1 VRFEVKDP
9 LAEEP
14 DMLEEM
20 KAALQAGVLVA
31 IAGLACL
38 GNRLFSA
45 EARPPAV
52 SAEQMRQISSLMTE
66 FRKVRSDPEKRLEVI
81 DRAAETGPAA
91 VKNLL
96 EIVNKE
102 LGKQLTDYREL
113 FQKAALQVV
122 AKRTGEASLQEI
134 LELRNRVLQ
143 QAKNENLTKEAIVS
157 ASDPALVRL
166 KALILVD
173 RQEILKQYPQ
183 LEPRREAL
191 KVLGE
196 QWQRC
201 GRWLVQEDEPA
212 GAAVPAADAP
222 TEGVRETKVPSFA
235 EYLTKEEEIAV
246 ALALPM
252 TAPTRAVLAFNSQLA
267 GRLDAEEARCVLDL
281 NLTRN
286 LLGLRPVQIDLAL
299 TTAAREHS
307 ADMERLNFFS
317 HDSPVPGKTTPW
329 DRARLAG
336 TSASGENIAMGTI
349 DGAVANEMWWHS
361 PGHHR
366 NMLGDHA
373 RVGVGRNGKYWTE
386 LFGK

>member
-1 VRFEVKDP
+1 VRFEVENI

-20 KAALQAGVLVA
+20 KAALQAGALVA

-52 SAEQMRQISSLMTE
+52 SAEQLRQISSLMTE
-66 FRKVRSDPEKRLEVI
+66 FRKVRSDPERRLEVI

-113 FQKAALQVV
+113 FLKAALQVV
-122 AKRTGEASLQEI
+122 AKRTGEANLQEI

-143 QAKNENLTKEAIVS
+143 QAKNENLTKETIVS

-212 GAAVPAADAP
+212 GAAVPAADAT

-267 GRLDAEEARCVLDL
+267 GRLDPEEARCVLDL

-299 TTAAREHS
+299 TTAARGHS

>member
-1 VRFEVKDP
+1 
-9 LAEEP
+9 
-14 DMLEEM
+14 MLDKT
-20 KAALQAGVLVA
+20 KAALRAGALFA
-31 IAGLACL
+31 ISSLACL
-38 GNRLFSA
+38 GSSLFSG
-45 EARPPAV
+45 EPRPPAV
-52 SAEQMRQISSLMTE
+52 STEQMRQISSLMNE

-81 DRAAETGPAA
+81 DRAAQTGPAA

-96 EIVNKE
+96 EIVSKE

-113 FQKAALQVV
+113 FMKAAVQVV
-122 AKRTGEASLQEI
+122 AKRTGDANLQEI
-134 LELRNRVLQ
+134 LDLRNRVLQ
-143 QAKNENLTKEAIVS
+143 QARNENLTKEMIVS
-157 ASDPALVRL
+157 VSDPAMVRL

-173 RQEILKQYPQ
+173 RQEILKQHAQ

-212 GAAVPAADAP
+212 GAAVPAADAE
-222 TEGVRETKVPSFA
+222 TQGVRQTKMPSFA
-235 EYLTKEEEIAV
+235 DYLAKEEEIAV

-252 TAPTRAVLAFNSQLA
+252 SAQTRAVLAFNSQFA
-267 GRLDAEEARCVLDL
+267 GRLDPEEARCVLDL

-286 LLGLRPVQIDLAL
+286 LLGLSPLQIDLAL
-299 TTAAREHS
+299 TTAARGHS

-366 NMLGDHA
+366 NMLGNHA

>member
-1 VRFEVKDP
+1 
-9 LAEEP
+9 
-14 DMLEEM
+14 MLNET
-20 KAALQAGVLVA
+20 KASLRAGALFA
-31 IAGLACL
+31 ISSLACL
-38 GNRLFSA
+38 GSSLFSA
-45 EARPPAV
+45 ETRPPAV
-52 SAEQMRQISSLMTE
+52 SAAQMRQISSLMNE
-66 FRKVRSDPEKRLEVI
+66 FRQVRSDPEKRLEVI
-81 DRAAETGPAA
+81 DRAAQTGPAA

-96 EIVNKE
+96 EIVSKE
-102 LGKQLTDYREL
+102 LNKQLTDYREL
-113 FQKAALQVV
+113 FMKAALQVV
-122 AKRTGEASLQEI
+122 AKRAGDANLQEI
-134 LELRNRVLQ
+134 LQLRNRVLQ
-143 QAKNENLTKEAIVS
+143 QATNENLTKEMIVS
-157 ASDPALVRL
+157 VSDPALVRL

-173 RQEILKQYPQ
+173 RQDILKQYTQ

-196 QWQRC
+196 QWQQC
-201 GRWLVQEDEPA
+201 GRWLVQEDEP
-212 GAAVPAADAP
+212 GAAMPAVDAE
-222 TEGVRETKVPSFA
+222 TQGVREAKVPSFA
-235 EYLTKEEEIAV
+235 EYLAKEEEIAV

-252 TAPTRAVLAFNSQLA
+252 TAQTRAVLAFNSQLA
-267 GRLDAEEARCVLDL
+267 GRLDSEEARCVLDL

-299 TTAAREHS
+299 TTAARGHS